1 MDNNLPS
8 HCRKF
13 PKNGSLCIKNKCEV
27 YTVKTGDTCST
38 VANAH
43 NISTVQLRSYN
54 LWINVGCYNFNRTID
69 TQICINEPGQKY
81 IAPAYPS
88 SPSSSSGGA
97 ASAAPVPSNIAPNT
111 TTRCGEFYKVQPDE
125 ECDIF
130 TVKFEISREDVGV
143 LNPEINVNC
152 MNLWEN
158 TSYCVQPV
166 GNINS
171 YPSAPGYVGP
181 SSSMSK
187 VAYTSLPD
195 ATYSPIFEFIP
206 LAPNTREGCTMYVPG
221 SDLQYN
227 STASSSCDIA
237 GHYYNVSVKK
247 LALWNP
253 PLHLG
258 SGSSNS
264 TNTCSFS
271 KSYRYCFRYP
281 EASSTNVPG
290 FGASTPLPSATK
302 H

>member
-1 MDNNLPS
+1 MRHI
-8 HCRKF
+8 HCQIRDF
-13 PKNGSLCIKNKCEV
+13 PGRFRCLESGDQCQVSNKPECPISWELTIGLSV
-27 YTVKTGDTCST
+27 ARIYGQIPLTVCNRSEIVRFYHLLLAPD
-38 VANAH
+38 
-43 NISTVQLRSYN
+43 LRTHKGI
-54 LWINVGCYNFNRTID
+54 LV
-69 TQICINEPGQKY
+69 
-81 IAPAYPS
+81 
-88 SPSSSSGGA
+88 
-97 ASAAPVPSNIAPNT
+97 
-111 TTRCGEFYKVQPDE
+111 
-125 ECDIF
+125 
-130 TVKFEISREDVGV
+130 
-143 LNPEINVNC
+143 
-152 MNLWEN
+152 
-158 TSYCVQPV
+158 
-166 GNINS
+166 NS
-171 YPSAPGYVGP
+171 YPGAPGYVGP
-181 SSSMSK
+181 SSSVSK

-237 GHYYNVSVKK
+237 GHYYSVSVKK

-253 PLHLG
+253 SLHLG

-290 FGASTPLPSATK
+290 VGASTPLPSATK